1 MLSKIIQFVKA
12 HLDDIILVTGVVLVS
27 LLSFL
32 AGYITAKQQQ
42 KEPIKIDKYETF
54 ENSHCR
60 GRDMRTLSGLEI
72 G

>member
-1 MLSKIIQFVKA
+1 MLTKLVQFVKG

-42 KEPIKIDKYETF
+42 KEPIKIDKYETL
-54 ENSHCR
+54 ENSYY
-60 GRDMRTLSGLEI
+60 
-72 G
+72 